1 MTKNEIISSMRQVLK
16 ERATQNTTDGLT
28 EKEEKAMADFF
39 ANHAKDEARFYN
51 WEGLK

>member
-1 MTKNEIISSMRQVLK
+1 MTKIEIILSMRQVLE
-16 ERATQNTTDGLT
+16 ERATPNTTDGLS

-39 ANHAKDEARFYN
+39 ANHAKDEARFYD